1 MKKFFSDFGAFVA
14 KGNALDL
21 AVGLVI
27 GTAFNAIVK
36 SLVSDIIMPFI
47 SLIGGKDISTWFWVM
62 RGTATFDQ
70 TAGSY
75 IYSAD
80 AVILYYGKFIQSII
94 DFFII
99 ALAIFVALK
108 AITYFRKRIDDAK
121 EALQDRFNDEENV
134 KTE

>member
-1 MKKFFSDFGAFVA
+1 MKKFFNDFGAFIA

-36 SLVSDIIMPFI
+36 SLVGDIIMPFI

-62 RGTATFDQ
+62 RGTVVFDI
-70 TAGSY
+70 TTGAY
-75 IYSAD
+75 VFSAD

-108 AITYFRKRIDDAK
+108 AITFFRNRIDQAK
-121 EALQDRFNDEENV
+121 KALIDEPEAEE
-134 KTE
+134 